1 MSVLI
6 RTYEL
11 LLDAGKQ
18 LQKLPKLLLSFPK
31 IVLSLLKRVASTV
44 AILPLDTFS
53 GKMLFLTLSLF
64 VVTAGSWLLY
74 TIDGIDAAWTAAM
87 YAGGATTV
95 SALVFAVSY
104 PLDRAGLI
112 EGLLVRFGIRQRMR
126 ISTRYGALAGGVLV
140 AVVSTVLAEVVFW
153 RFVGSG
159 FGLIAMGTHRELL
172 WPEWQ
177 LGAIFLVTVLGA
189 TAVLLGVS
197 RRKTRSLLSED
208 ISVLEVIGN
217 DEREVVLRNDAES
230 AISIVDAKITD
241 ATGANY
247 ALNADIRFRPGEKRS
262 VKLPDGFVLESES
275 DDTSIEGFYQRHVT
289 SIYSRTG
296 ETYVV
301 QWEG

>member
-18 LQKLPKLLLSFPK
+18 LKKLPKLLLSFPK
-31 IVLSLLKRVASTV
+31 IVLSLLKRVASAV

-53 GKMLFLTLSLF
+53 GKLLFLTLSLF
-64 VVTAGSWLLY
+64 VITAGSWLLHA
-74 TIDGIDAAWTAAM
+74 IDGIDAAWTAAT
-87 YAGGATTV
+87 YAGAVTVV

-112 EGLLVRFGIRQRMR
+112 EGVLVRFGVRQRMR

-140 AVVSTVLAEVVFW
+140 AVVATVLAEAVVRQFW
-153 RFVGSG
+153 GSG
-159 FGLIAMGTHRELL
+159 FGLIAMVTQRELL
-172 WPEWQ
+172 VPAWQ
-177 LGAIFLVTVLGA
+177 LGAIFILTLLGA

-197 RRKTRSLLSED
+197 RRKTRTLLSED
-208 ISVLEVIGN
+208 ISVLEVIGD
-217 DEREVVLRNDAES
+217 DEREVVLRNDGET
-230 AISIVDAKITD
+230 AITIVDAKITD
-241 ATGANY
+241 ATGAHY